1 MAQAQQ
7 ARTLRDE
14 ILNALTRPTG
24 GTKVSM
30 TPKYLAGQINAPVRA
45 VREELSALS
54 LQGITKSRTHRS
66 GEVLYSLRDQHDDAW
81 DHFRSTSLSLN

>member
-7 ARTLRDE
+7 ARTLRAE
-14 ILNALTRPTG
+14 IVNALTRPTG

-30 TPKYLAGQINAPVRA
+30 TPKYLAKQIDAPVRA

-54 LQGITKSRTHRS
+54 LEGVTKSRTHRS
-66 GEVLYSLRDQHDDAW
+66 GEVLYSLRDKHDDAW
-81 DHFRSTSLSLN
+81 DQFRSPSISLN